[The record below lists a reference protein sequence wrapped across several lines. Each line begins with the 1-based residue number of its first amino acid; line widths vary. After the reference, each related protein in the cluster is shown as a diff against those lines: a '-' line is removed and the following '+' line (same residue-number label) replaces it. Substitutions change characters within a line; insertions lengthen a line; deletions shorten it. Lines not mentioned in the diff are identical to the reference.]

1 MLHESLLV
9 SLFQKEGDDNLR
21 TNNHTDNQKHCK
33 FHCSLETHSVCRIT
47 DKIIDQSIQ
56 AKT

>member
-9 SLFQKEGDDNLR
+9 SLFQKEGDDTLR
-21 TNNHTDNQKHCK
+21 NINTDNQKYRK
-33 FHCSLETHSVCRIT
+33 FDCSLETPSVCRIT